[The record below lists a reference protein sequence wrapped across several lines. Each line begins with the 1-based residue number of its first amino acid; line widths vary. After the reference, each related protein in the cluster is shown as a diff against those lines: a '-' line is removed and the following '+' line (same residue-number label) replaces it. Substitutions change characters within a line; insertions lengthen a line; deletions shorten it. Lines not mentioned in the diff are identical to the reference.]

1 MIPSFQ
7 RLLPL
12 IAVTLILNQCERG
25 SQEELVPIPDPYFLE
40 ALIQL
45 GVDKDKD
52 GQISVPEAESTL
64 SLLLSTSRISDLTG
78 LEAFINL
85 DSLKIE
91 MNPLDGLD
99 IRYNTLLRY
108 LECTGCEL
116 SSLDLSHNP
125 ELRHLD
131 CSGGASMSNR
141 LTALDLSKNPAL
153 EYLDCAENRITS
165 LDLTK
170 NKNLTL
176 LSCGRNQLLT
186 LDVSAN
192 PGLIQLMCNNNLL
205 KTLDVSSN
213 QSLQKLITCGNQ
225 LLKLNVSSN
234 SKLKVLGVDNM
245 STLTEVC
252 VWTSPFP
259 PEGVVVLEEFS
270 PKVYFTSNCTL

>member
-1 MIPSFQ
+1 MTPSCQ
-7 RLLPL
+7 RLLLLIVLPL
-12 IAVTLILNQCERG
+12 ILSQCERG
-25 SQEELVPIPDPYFLE
+25 SQEEIVPIPDPYFLE
-40 ALIQL
+40 ALIEL

-64 SLLLSTSRISDLTG
+64 SLMLSPSRISNLSG

-99 IRYNTLLRY
+99 IRNNTVLRY
-108 LECTGCEL
+108 LECRGCEL
-116 SSLDLSHNP
+116 SVLDVTFNP
-125 ELRHLD
+125 ELRYLD
-131 CSGGASMSNR
+131 CSGGASMGNTISE
-141 LTALDLSKNPAL
+141 LDLAKNLAL
-153 EYLDCAENRITS
+153 EFLDCAENRISS
-165 LDLTK
+165 LDLAK
-170 NKNLTL
+170 NTNLTIL
-176 LSCGRNQLLT
+176 NCGRNQIQT

-205 KTLDVSSN
+205 TFLDVSNN

-245 STLTEVC
+245 STITEVC

-259 PEGVVVLEEFS
+259 PEGVVVLKEFS
-270 PKVYFTSNCTL
+270 PNVYFTSNCTF